1 MVKTRYEMAGG
12 AAGMQKLAEA
22 FYRRV
27 FADPVL
33 LPLFRDTDEDHAG
46 RMALWL
52 GEFFGGPREHTRQR
66 GGFPT
71 LVDSHQRL
79 NITDTQRQHWIEH
92 MLAACHEVG
101 LPNEVM
107 AFFTPHIHF
116 GARAAQHTS
125 YF

>member
-1 MVKTRYEMAGG
+1 MLETRYELADG

-27 FADPVL
+27 FADPLL
-33 LPLFRDTDEDHAG
+33 LPLFREPDEDHAG

-52 GEFFGGPREHTRQR
+52 GEFFGGPHKHTERR

-71 LVDSHQRL
+71 LVDAHHRL

-92 MLAACHEVG
+92 MLAACREVG
-101 LPNEVM
+101 LPDEVM
-107 AFFTPHIHF
+107 EFFTPHIHF
-116 GARAAQHTS
+116 
-125 YF
+125 